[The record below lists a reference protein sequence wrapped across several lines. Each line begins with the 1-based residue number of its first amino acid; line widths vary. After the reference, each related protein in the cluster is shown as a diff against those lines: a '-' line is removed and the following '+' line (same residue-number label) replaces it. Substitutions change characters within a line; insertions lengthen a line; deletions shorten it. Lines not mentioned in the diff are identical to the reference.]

1 LPLVAN
7 GPENVKKMCTQ
18 MSYQPLMPLHPITN
32 DDDDDDD
39 DIKQLQ
45 SSMLFTTF

>member
-1 LPLVAN
+1 
-7 GPENVKKMCTQ
+7 

-39 DIKQLQ
+39 DDIKQLQ